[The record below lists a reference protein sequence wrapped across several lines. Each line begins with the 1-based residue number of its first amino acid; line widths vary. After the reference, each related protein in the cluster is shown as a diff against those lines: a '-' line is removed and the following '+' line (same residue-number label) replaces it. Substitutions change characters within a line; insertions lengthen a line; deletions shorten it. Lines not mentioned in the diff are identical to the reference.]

1 MPLAESPV
9 ELASLAGNT
18 LVAATVTDEWENA
31 HRRVARLLGRGDP
44 GRTKLVK
51 QQLDATRR
59 QLTAAVSA
67 ADLRQAQAAL
77 AARWATR
84 LGDLLYEDPGTEA
97 DLRSLVRE
105 IQALLPAHVAGL

>member
-1 MPLAESPV
+1 MPLVESPV

-51 QQLDATRR
+51 QRLDATRR

-67 ADLRQAQAAL
+67 ADLQQAQAAL
-77 AARWATR
+77 AAQWATR
-84 LGDLLYEDPGTEA
+84 LGEDPGTEA

-105 IQALLPAHVAGL
+105 IQALLPVHVAGL